1 MTEDGFIVDG
11 TETITGVAD
20 YEKAVKEGRLT
31 LPSSDQCSKIAATT
45 FTDAPD
51 GVF

>member
-1 MTEDGFIVDG
+1 MK
-11 TETITGVAD
+11 
-20 YEKAVKEGRLT
+20 KAVKEGRLT

-51 GVF
+51 GILEIVIPANIILLKKELLLI